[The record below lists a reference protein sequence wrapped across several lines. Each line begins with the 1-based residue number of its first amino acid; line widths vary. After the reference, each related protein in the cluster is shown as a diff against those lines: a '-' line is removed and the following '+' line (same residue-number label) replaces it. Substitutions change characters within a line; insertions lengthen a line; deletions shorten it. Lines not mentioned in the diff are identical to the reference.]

1 MMKDIENIELQF
13 LTVDDYHEL
22 KTAMIAAYTN
32 MPGSFW
38 SEKHIQALIEKFK
51 EGQVVIK
58 VNDQLAGC
66 ALSIIIDYDKF
77 AENHTYKDIIDLKK
91 TSSS

>member
-51 EGQVVIK
+51 
-58 VNDQLAGC
+58 
-66 ALSIIIDYDKF
+66 
-77 AENHTYKDIIDLKK
+77 
-91 TSSS
+91 